1 MLLEGKVALITGA
14 GSGIG
19 RATAEL
25 FAQEGA
31 KVVVADTNEDGG
43 QETVENI
50 CDASGKACFV
60 HTDVGKMNQVQS
72 MVQSTLDRYGA
83 LDIVHSNAAAYAMGT
98 ATEITEADWDRT
110 QDVCLKAT
118 WMIAHH
124 AIPIMQ
130 AQGSGV
136 IVITGSVQSLHGV
149 ASYTAYQA
157 TKGGVLA
164 LTRALAA
171 DYAPTI
177 RVNAVLPGAV
187 ITGLWADIPESVREQ
202 MAQMTPLGR
211 NGQPEDIA
219 KVALFLASDMS
230 AYMTGAY
237 VVVDGGISSIL
248 QVPS

>member
-1 MLLEGKVALITGA
+1 
-14 GSGIG
+14 
-19 RATAEL
+19 
-25 FAQEGA
+25 
-31 KVVVADTNEDGG
+31 
-43 QETVENI
+43 
-50 CDASGKACFV
+50 
-60 HTDVGKMNQVQS
+60 
-72 MVQSTLDRYGA
+72 
-83 LDIVHSNAAAYAMGT
+83 MGT

-136 IVITGSVQSLHGV
+136 IVITGSVQSLHSV